1 MESIDKD
8 TVISIKNLVDFFKD
22 NLGKES
28 GIYITRNCVNIL
40 WNCRYSQLKKK
51 KKWEQIQLYQQ
62 FSALLAVF

>member
-40 WNCRYSQLKKK
+40 
-51 KKWEQIQLYQQ
+51 
-62 FSALLAVF
+62 